1 MSKDKSEVKNLL
13 YRILMLAVPAAIENI
28 LDTLVQYVDAAMV
41 GRLGEKATATVS
53 ISTSVTW
60 LIGCPMYAAA
70 VGIVA
75 MISKADGEGNREK
88 IKTVANLATWS
99 TIVIG
104 LIELVITLLISP
116 YVPILMGAEKDLH
129 KLASLY
135 FFIICTPMLFRCA
148 LTTLAGAIRGLGDTK
163 TPMFITFLMNFINIV
178 LDYIFIY
185 LCGYGVIGAAV
196 ATAISF
202 TVGGIAMYICF
213 INKMKLERS
222 ELLRMPAKSAVSEC
236 LKIGVPSALGSI
248 VSCTGYVVFAALV
261 SGMGTVIFAA
271 HSLAVTAE
279 MLFYMA
285 GHGIQAAVATLSG
298 FFLGRRDEKAFNKMM
313 KYSAVLMIGLQIV
326 NGILLF
332 IFAYPLMSLFTPN
345 EEVMRL
351 GADMLKLVAFSEPF
365 FGLTMVYK
373 GSFMGLGLTKEPFY
387 IDLIGMWGI
396 RILSTFI
403 CVKLLAMSLTA
414 VWGCMIADNVA
425 KCLMVMGLFFYMKSA
440 GKLFKI
446 NTKEV
451 AEG

>member
-1 MSKDKSEVKNLL
+1 MSKKESDFKNLF
-13 YRILMLAVPAAIENI
+13 YRILLLAVPAAIENI

-41 GRLGEKATATVS
+41 GRLGERATATVS
-53 ISTSVTW
+53 ISTSITW

-75 MISKADGEGNREK
+75 MISRADGEGNKEK
-88 IKTVANLATWS
+88 IKNVAYLATWA

-104 LIELVITLLISP
+104 IVELIVTLLISP
-116 YVPILMGAEKDLH
+116 YVPILMGAEKSLH
-129 KLASLY
+129 KQASTY

-148 LTTLAGAIRGLGDTK
+148 LTILAGAIRGLGDTK
-163 TPMFITFLMNFINIV
+163 TPMLITFLMNFVNIV
-178 LDYIFIY
+178 LDYILIY
-185 LCGYGVIGAAV
+185 ACGYGVTGAAV

-202 TVGGIAMYICF
+202 VVGGLCMYICF
-213 INKMKLERS
+213 VNKMKLGRT
-222 ELLRMPAKSAVSEC
+222 ELFRIPSKEAVYEC
-236 LKIGVPSALGSI
+236 LKIGVPSAMGSI

-261 SGMGTVIFAA
+261 SSMGTVIFAA

-285 GHGIQAAVATLSG
+285 GHGIQSAVATLSG
-298 FFLGRRDEKAFNKMM
+298 FLLGKEDEKTFNKMI
-313 KYSAVLMIGLQIV
+313 KYSAVLMTCIQIV

-332 IFAYPLMSLFTPN
+332 ICAYPLMGLFTSNN
-345 EEVMRL
+345 EVQRL
-351 GADMLKLVAFSEPF
+351 GADMLMLVAFSEPF

-403 CVKLLAMSLTA
+403 CVKILALSLSA
-414 VWGCMIADNVA
+414 VWGCMIADNIA
-425 KCLMVMGLFFYMKSA
+425 KCLMIMGLFYYMKRAGNLFVSA
-440 GKLFKI
+440 SNNI
-446 NTKEV
+446 ENR
-451 AEG
+451 

>member
-1 MSKDKSEVKNLL
+1 
-13 YRILMLAVPAAIENI
+13 MLAVPSAIECI

-53 ISTSVTW
+53 LSTSMTW

-75 MISKADGEGNREK
+75 MISKADGEGNKEK
-88 IKTVANLATWS
+88 IKNVSHLATWA

-104 LIELVITLLISP
+104 LIELVITLLVAP
-116 YVPILMGAEKDLH
+116 YVPVLMGAEKDLH
-129 KLASLY
+129 KAASLY

-163 TPMFITFLMNFINIV
+163 TPMYITFFMNFINIV
-178 LDYIFIY
+178 LDYLFIY
-185 LCGYGVIGAAV
+185 VAGYGVTGAAI

-202 TVGGIAMYICF
+202 AIGGTAMYICF
-213 INKMKLERS
+213 VKKMQLARF
-222 ELLRMPAKSAVSEC
+222 ELLKMPSKDAVSEC
-236 LKIGVPSALGSI
+236 LRIGIPSAMGSI

-285 GHGIQAAVATLSG
+285 GHGIQAAVSTLSG
-298 FFLGRRDEKAFNKMM
+298 FFLGRRDKAAFNKMM
-313 KYSAVLMIGLQIV
+313 RYAAILMIVLQII

-332 IFAYPLMSLFTPN
+332 VLAYPLMGLFTSN
-345 EEVMRL
+345 SEVQRL

-396 RILSTFI
+396 RIFSTFI
-403 CVKLLAMSLTA
+403 CVKILALNLSA

-425 KCLMVMGLFFYMKSA
+425 KCLMVMGLFFYMRSK
-440 GKLFKI
+440 GRLIKEEG
-446 NTKEV
+446 NT
-451 AEG
+451 